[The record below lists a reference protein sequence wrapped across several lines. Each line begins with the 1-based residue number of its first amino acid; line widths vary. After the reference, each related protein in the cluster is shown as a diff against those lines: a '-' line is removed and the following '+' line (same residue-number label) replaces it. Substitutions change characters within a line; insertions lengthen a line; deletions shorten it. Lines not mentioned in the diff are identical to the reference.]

1 MLTGSACAPATSSPK
16 NSNSMCAITT
26 RYGARLPSGF
36 ARSTQV
42 SAKARARGATRS
54 NETVPG
60 VGPIVALTAIAV
72 FADGSRSE
80 IAKHAAS
87 YSGLVPGIF
96 QSGER
101 DAYCRITKRG
111 SAELR
116 AMLCEAA
123 HHARR
128 LKRVLAK
135 AEPEC

>member
-1 MLTGSACAPATSSPK
+1 
-16 NSNSMCAITT
+16 MCAITT

-87 YSGLVPGIF
+87 YSGLVQVSFNQASVTLIAASP
-96 QSGER
+96 
-101 DAYCRITKRG
+101 
-111 SAELR
+111 SADRLNCAR
-116 AMLCEAA
+116 CC
-123 HHARR
+123 ARR
-128 LKRVLAK
+128 RIMR
-135 AEPEC
+135 EG